1 MTRAILVIVG
11 FAILG
16 FVRPGAAQQIPGGGF
31 SGLLCLAGID
41 GDGTYAVDPAGQ
53 VTIEVSG
60 DNGSSATFAIKHG
73 QDGSTHSVTYDDRNN
88 SGTID
93 CGDRVLSVS

>member
-1 MTRAILVIVG
+1 MTRSIFIIVG
-11 FAILG
+11 LAVL
-16 FVRPGAAQQIPGGGF
+16 VLARPGVAQQVPGGGF

-41 GDGTYAVDPAGQ
+41 GNGTYPVDPAGQ

-60 DNGSSATFAIKHG
+60 DDGSSATFAIMHG
-73 QDGSTHSVTYDDRNN
+73 QDGSTHFVTYDDRNDN
-88 SGTID
+88 GRID